1 MGLQLQRDLKA
12 GTYLFSLGELGRVLN
27 IPETRLEKAVASG
40 AIQPLGT
47 VGRNV
52 VVAITE
58 NGITGLADALK
69 NYHGSRF
76 PIPELPDP
84 NPYPEL
90 PVRKPAVIPGTFNL

>member
-1 MGLQLQRDLKA
+1 MGLQLQHDLKA
-12 GTYLFSLGELGRVLN
+12 GTYLFSLGELGRILN

-58 NGITGLADALK
+58 NCITGLVDEFRK
-69 NYHGSRF
+69 DRGSRF
-76 PIPELPDP
+76 PVPELPDP